1 VKILLLHNFY
11 QQPGGEDAVVQ
22 QEKSLLT
29 AKGHDVQLFTV
40 DNDSIAGLWSRAH
53 TALESIYSLSSR
65 SKVREAIRGFA
76 PELVHVH
83 NFFPLLSPSVYDAC
97 ERESVPVVQTLHNF
111 RLICPN
117 ALLYRNGRPCEL
129 CVGHSVPWPG
139 VLHACYRDSYLG
151 STALAAMISAHRF
164 RSTWQEAVTY
174 ISVSEFS
181 RNKLIAGGVR
191 SERLFTKPNFVLAD
205 PCKGARTGG
214 YALFVGR
221 LSAEKGISTLLSA
234 WARVGSRKLK
244 IIGDGPLKA
253 MIQRVTSSTIEFIGS
268 QSSESVFDL
277 MGDAAFLLFP
287 SECYENFP
295 RVIVEAF
302 AKGLPVLA
310 SRIGSVEE
318 LVADGKTGLL
328 FNFGDPDDLAAKAE
342 WMFSHPEELSR
353 MSLAARKEYEEKY
366 TAERNYEQL
375 MQIYRAAMENAAKR
389 YSA

>member
-1 VKILLLHNFY
+1 
-11 QQPGGEDAVVQ
+11 
-22 QEKSLLT
+22 
-29 AKGHDVQLFTV
+29 
-40 DNDSIAGLWSRAH
+40 
-53 TALESIYSLSSR
+53 
-65 SKVREAIRGFA
+65 
-76 PELVHVH
+76 
-83 NFFPLLSPSVYDAC
+83 
-97 ERESVPVVQTLHNF
+97 
-111 RLICPN
+111 
-117 ALLYRNGRPCEL
+117 
-129 CVGHSVPWPG
+129 
-139 VLHACYRDSYLG
+139 
-151 STALAAMISAHRF
+151 
-164 RSTWQEAVTY
+164 
-174 ISVSEFS
+174 
-181 RNKLIAGGVR
+181 
-191 SERLFTKPNFVLAD
+191 
-205 PCKGARTGG
+205 
-214 YALFVGR
+214 
-221 LSAEKGISTLLSA
+221 
-234 WARVGSRKLK
+234 
-244 IIGDGPLKA
+244 
-253 MIQRVTSSTIEFIGS
+253 
-268 QSSESVFDL
+268 